1 MGKVPALPLLRR
13 PAHAPYF
20 HPFFLFFRSP
30 PRFTQTNY
38 FLYSFPY
45 DFWIFNKSLK
55 KSSQII
61 LFTFF
66 KCRQQAS
73 IMFVS
78 FISFIFR
85 GSFNLIN
92 LISQQSFFESSEW
105 SASNA
110 SSAQVP
116 EFPSAQMP
124 ECPSAQMPECPS
136 IQVPWVPVCPSAWV
150 SKYPSTSSA
159 PVTE

>member
-1 MGKVPALPLLRR
+1 MPALPLLRR

-66 KCRQQAS
+66 KCRQQAFV
-73 IMFVS
+73 MFVC

-92 LISQQSFFESSEW
+92 LICQQSFFKSSGW

-124 ECPSAQMPECPS
+124 ECPST
-136 IQVPWVPVCPSAWV
+136 QVPWVPVCQSAWV